1 MGNCSYFAVWRACRA
16 GSDRRKVKVVKDM
29 CIEINCKF
37 ECVASFPGSSGPG
50 SVKYLSCPLPGM
62 LIDCPKRVD
71 FYQLVCDYMEKG
83 DTRTVALWKARQ
95 VNKIQTEYDI
105 EGEVISWRKV
115 YRPDTVAE
123 VEAKERAFLGDNM
136 PALHCQPPEPKQ
148 MNIWE
153 VLDNG
158 AV

>member
-95 VNKIQTEYDI
+95 VNKIPTEYDI

-123 VEAKERAFLGDNM
+123 VEAKERAFIGDSM

>member
-1 MGNCSYFAVWRACRA
+1 M
-16 GSDRRKVKVVKDM
+16 
-29 CIEINCKF
+29 
-37 ECVASFPGSSGPG
+37 
-50 SVKYLSCPLPGM
+50 
-62 LIDCPKRVD
+62 
-71 FYQLVCDYMEKG
+71 
-83 DTRTVALWKARQ
+83 ALWKARQ
-95 VNKIQTEYDI
+95 VNKIPTEYDI
-105 EGEVISWRKV
+105 EGEVRSWRKV

-123 VEAKERAFLGDNM
+123 VEAKERAFIGDSM